1 MVKMDNNLLELF
13 SKKWTLSQQWN
24 SLQTVIGWQS
34 QQLQAEISATVD
46 SICIELDV
54 DLVNPSYKVW
64 RPPEEN
70 LHQKVPKKCIKTGQ
84 WFAAKKI
91 KTYIRLLII

>member
-1 MVKMDNNLLELF
+1 MVTMDNNLLELF
-13 SKKWTLSQQWN
+13 SKNGCCHSN
-24 SLQTVIGWQS
+24 VIHCKRIGRKS
-34 QQLQAEISATVD
+34 QQLQAEISASVD
-46 SICIELDV
+46 SICIVLDV